1 MGCFSWITQNSN
13 RSIIMYGYGTRRYPC
28 RTCYMW
34 DNNGRR
40 WREMAYEGYGVFG
53 GKDYYVLLAEMN
65 REYGPDVDE
74 ETKRRDGITI
84 YFDEQSTN
92 KWIYPNL
99 TDCKE
104 WTWINK
110 KPMLCP
116 QQGASDVNAWSDDF
130 SSDDDDENNYE
141 TRKKHTKTDKYD
153 GWPNGQTKP

>member
-1 MGCFSWITQNSN
+1 
-13 RSIIMYGYGTRRYPC
+13 
-28 RTCYMW
+28 MW